1 MSRCFDKE
9 HVTTWYDD
17 NHVFM
22 MFLQQCNARLV
33 RWLAANYR
41 GMAVPVLL
49 EFELDDRNDRAGG
62 TTARST
68 SHRRGR
74 WTSVCN
80 LIICM

>member
-1 MSRCFDKE
+1 LRCFDKE

-22 MFLQQCNARLV
+22 MFLQQRNARLV

-49 EFELDDRNDRAGG
+49 ELELDDRNDRGK
-62 TTARST
+62 RD
-68 SHRRGR
+68 HRPEHFTPSRP
-74 WTSVCN
+74 VDQH
-80 LIICM
+80 